1 MKIADEFLILTKEH
15 HVSLSLAN
23 KCVNTAKS
31 NNASN
36 IKDLCLQISK
46 TFKSTFSEHFETE
59 ELTIFMPLKHKLDSL
74 LKLCNQLIDEYQQL
88 YQLAQDLPNHPEY
101 LLTFGRL
108 LKSHSRLEDRQLFP
122 KIDLLSD
129 SKKLA
134 IIKSSLCYT
143 PMLKI

>member
-1 MKIADEFLILTKEH
+1 MKIADELLILTKEH

-59 ELTIFMPLKHKLDSL
+59 
-74 LKLCNQLIDEYQQL
+74 
-88 YQLAQDLPNHPEY
+88 
-101 LLTFGRL
+101 
-108 LKSHSRLEDRQLFP
+108 
-122 KIDLLSD
+122 
-129 SKKLA
+129 
-134 IIKSSLCYT
+134 
-143 PMLKI
+143 